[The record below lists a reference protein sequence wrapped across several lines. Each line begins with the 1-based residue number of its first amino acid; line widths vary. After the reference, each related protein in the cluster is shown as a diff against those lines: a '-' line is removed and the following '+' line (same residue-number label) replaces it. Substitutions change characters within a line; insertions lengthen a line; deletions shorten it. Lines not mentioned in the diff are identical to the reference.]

1 MNTYGACE
9 TSRIESCSII
19 VHQILN
25 SLQIPHVF
33 LGGYQLVRLGAQR
46 KSKDVD
52 VEVYVD
58 CPEEQY
64 FYILEAFVR
73 HPDMDMMDGNDE
85 KSQPPKSHNVSTT
98 TPATFSFRSGVY

>member
-1 MNTYGACE
+1 MNSYGACE
-9 TSRIESCSII
+9 TTRIEDCSIV

-25 SLQIPHVF
+25 ALQIPHVF

-58 CPEEQY
+58 CPKEHY
-64 FYILEAFVR
+64 YYILEAFTR
-73 HPDMDMMDGNDE
+73 HPDMAMMDGYDY
-85 KSQPPKSHNVSTT
+85 KSQPKSHNVSFGRPTT
-98 TPATFSFRSGVY
+98 LYFSVGC